1 MTPSFIKNITDAKNR
16 DDLSQAFFVSQ
27 DGKSVKDFGPSITS
41 FLCTDAAYDIFKT
54 GGQALDTMTL
64 NFSERRHPND
74 PDHPEIQTNEQCLD
88 EARDFY
94 KYADIEGYRGSP
106 HKL

>member
-1 MTPSFIKNITDAKNR
+1 MIAARPSSGSRF
-16 DDLSQAFFVSQ
+16 
-27 DGKSVKDFGPSITS
+27 
-41 FLCTDAAYDIFKT
+41 
-54 GGQALDTMTL
+54 QAL
-64 NFSERRHPND
+64 
-74 PDHPEIQTNEQCLD
+74 TNARCLQ